1 MAITETRNLPAPFIQ
16 ALGEHYGQKLPA
28 LTGQELD
35 TSQWAPQVAP
45 QTQLQLDAATMAGK
59 KGEGI
64 GAFEQYLTAGEDYA
78 GPDAYK
84 QFMSPYQQ
92 QVIDA
97 TMTSFDKQA
106 AMQRRGISDRAL
118 QAGAYGG
125 SRMGVAQ
132 SEYDAASDMNR
143 ALMESQLLQQG
154 YGQAQQGAQTAFNQ
168 QQQLAQTVPGMY
180 QQDIATM
187 GQVGATQQAQ
197 AQAVG
202 DVGREKLRMQ
212 AYEPYERLGFLGQ
225 GLTGIMG
232 GYGNQYQFQQQPN
245 PTPLQTALGTG
256 ATLAGIYGALQPGTQ
271 GTYNLG
277 SALNFGQNQGSDI
290 RLKTDIELTGQSP
303 TGVNIYSFKY
313 KGDDKT
319 YEGVMAQEVPWA
331 SIKGDDGYYLVD
343 YSKVDVAFK
352 RLN

>member
-1 MAITETRNLPAPFIQ
+1 MAITETRTLPAPFIQ

-28 LTGQELD
+28 LTGKELD
-35 TSQWAPQVAP
+35 TSQWAPQVSP
-45 QTQLQLDAATMAGK
+45 QHQLQADAATLAGQTGK
-59 KGEGI
+59 GI
-64 GAFEQYLTAGEDYA
+64 GAFEQYLTAAEPYA

-92 QVIDA
+92 EVIDA
-97 TMTSFDKQA
+97 TMRSFDKQA
-106 AMQRRGISDRAL
+106 AMQRRGISDRATQL
-118 QAGAYGG
+118 GAYGG

-154 YGQAQQGAQTAFNQ
+154 YGQGIAGAQTAFGQ

-180 QQDIATM
+180 QQDIATL

-197 AQAVG
+197 AQAEA
-202 DVGREKLRMQ
+202 DAAREGLRME
-212 AYEPYERLGFLGQ
+212 AFEPYERLGFLGQ

-256 ATLAGIYGALQPGTQ
+256 ATLAGIYGAVRGNPRGLGNYLQ
-271 GTYNLG
+271 
-277 SALNFGQNQGSDI
+277 
-290 RLKTDIELTGQSP
+290 
-303 TGVNIYSFKY
+303 
-313 KGDDKT
+313 
-319 YEGVMAQEVPWA
+319 
-331 SIKGDDGYYLVD
+331 
-343 YSKVDVAFK
+343 
-352 RLN
+352 

>member
-16 ALGEHYGQKLPA
+16 SLGEHYGKELPKLTA
-28 LTGQELD
+28 D
-35 TSQWAPQVAP
+35 KMDVAQWAPTVAGQDP
-45 QTQLQLDAATMAGK
+45 LQTQAATLAGTAGK
-59 KGEGI
+59 GI
-64 GAFEQYLTAGEDYA
+64 GAFEQYLTAAEPYA

-106 AMQRRGISDRAL
+106 AMQRRGISDQAL

-143 ALMESQLLQQG
+143 ALMQSQLLQQG
-154 YGQAQQGAQTAFNQ
+154 YGQAQQGAQTAYGQ
-168 QQQLAQTVPGMY
+168 QMGLAGAVPGMY
-180 QQDIATM
+180 QQDIATL
-187 GQVGATQQAQ
+187 GTVGATQQAQ
-197 AQAVG
+197 AQAVESA
-202 DVGREKLRMQ
+202 DRERKRME
-212 AYEPYERLGFLGQ
+212 AFEPYERLGFLGQ

-256 ATLAGIYGALQPGTQ
+256 ATLAGIYGAVKGASQ
-271 GTYNLG
+271 GPWSGGAIYNP
-277 SALNFGQNQGSDI
+277 Q
-290 RLKTDIELTGQSP
+290 
-303 TGVNIYSFKY
+303 
-313 KGDDKT
+313 
-319 YEGVMAQEVPWA
+319 
-331 SIKGDDGYYLVD
+331 
-343 YSKVDVAFK
+343 
-352 RLN
+352 

>member
-16 ALGEHYGQKLPA
+16 SLGEYYGKELPA
-28 LTGQELD
+28 LTKD
-35 TSQWAPQVAP
+35 KMDVSQWAPTVAG
-45 QTQLQLDAATMAGK
+45 QDQLQQDAATLAGTTG
-59 KGEGI
+59 KGV
-64 GAFEQYLTAGEDYA
+64 GAFEQYLTAAEPYA

-106 AMQRRGISDRAL
+106 AQRRRGISDQAL

-143 ALMESQLLQQG
+143 SLMESQLLQQG
-154 YGQAQQGAQTAFNQ
+154 YGQGIAGAQTAFQ
-168 QQQLAQTVPGMY
+168 QQMGQAQAVPGMY
-180 QQDIATM
+180 QQDIATL
-187 GQVGATQQAQ
+187 GTVGAQQQAQ
-197 AQAVG
+197 AQAEA
-202 DVGREKLRMQ
+202 DATREGKRME
-212 AYEPYERLGFLGQ
+212 AFEPYERLGFLGQ

-256 ATLAGIYGALQPGTQ
+256 ATLAGIYGAVRGAGQPGQ
-271 GTYNLG
+271 TYNMF
-277 SALNFGQNQGSDI
+277 NKQ
-290 RLKTDIELTGQSP
+290 
-303 TGVNIYSFKY
+303 
-313 KGDDKT
+313 
-319 YEGVMAQEVPWA
+319 
-331 SIKGDDGYYLVD
+331 
-343 YSKVDVAFK
+343 
-352 RLN
+352 

>member
-1 MAITETRNLPAPFIQ
+1 MDVS
-16 ALGEHYGQKLPA
+16 K
-28 LTGQELD
+28 
-35 TSQWAPQVAP
+35 WAPQVAP
-45 QTQLQLDAATMAGK
+45 QDTLQQQAATLAGQTGK
-59 KGEGI
+59 GI
-64 GAFEQYLTAGEDYA
+64 GAFEEYLTAAEPYA

-106 AMQRRGISDRAL
+106 AMQRRGISDRAK

-125 SRMGVAQ
+125 SRMGIAE

-154 YGQAQQGAQTAFNQ
+154 YGQAQQGAQTAFQ
-168 QQQLAQTVPGMY
+168 QQRGQAQAVPGMY
-180 QQDIATM
+180 QQDIATL
-187 GQVGATQQAQ
+187 GTVGAQQQAQ
-197 AQAVG
+197 AQAVA
-202 DVGREKLRMQ
+202 DADREKLRMQ

-256 ATLAGIYGALQPGTQ
+256 ATL
-271 GTYNLG
+271 
-277 SALNFGQNQGSDI
+277 
-290 RLKTDIELTGQSP
+290 
-303 TGVNIYSFKY
+303 
-313 KGDDKT
+313 
-319 YEGVMAQEVPWA
+319 
-331 SIKGDDGYYLVD
+331 
-343 YSKVDVAFK
+343 
-352 RLN
+352 

>member
-16 ALGEHYGQKLPA
+16 SLGEYYGKELPA
-28 LTGQELD
+28 LTKD
-35 TSQWAPQVAP
+35 PMKVSDWAPTVAGQDP
-45 QTQLQLDAATMAGK
+45 LQEQAATLAGQTGK
-59 KGEGI
+59 GI
-64 GAFEQYLTAGEDYA
+64 GAFEQYLTAAEPYA

-106 AMQRRGISDRAL
+106 AMQRRGISDQAL

-143 ALMESQLLQQG
+143 ALMQSQLLQQG
-154 YGQAQQGAQTAFNQ
+154 YGQGMQGAQTAFNQ

-180 QQDIATM
+180 QQDIATL
-187 GQVGATQQAQ
+187 GTVGATQQAQ
-197 AQAVG
+197 AQAVS
-202 DVGREKLRMQ
+202 DADREKLRMQ

-256 ATLAGIYGALQPGTQ
+256 ATLAGIYGAVRGATTGGNPWQGGAIYTPPG
-271 GTYNLG
+271 
-277 SALNFGQNQGSDI
+277 
-290 RLKTDIELTGQSP
+290 K
-303 TGVNIYSFKY
+303 
-313 KGDDKT
+313 
-319 YEGVMAQEVPWA
+319 
-331 SIKGDDGYYLVD
+331 
-343 YSKVDVAFK
+343 
-352 RLN
+352 

>member
-16 ALGEHYGQKLPA
+16 ALGEHYGKELPK

-35 TSQWAPQVAP
+35 VSQWAPTVAGQDP
-45 QTQLQLDAATMAGK
+45 LQTQAATLAGQTGK
-59 KGEGI
+59 GI
-64 GAFEQYLTAGEDYA
+64 GAFEQYLTAAEPYA

-106 AMQRRGISDRAL
+106 ALQRRGISDRAV
-118 QAGAYGG
+118 QAGAFGG
-125 SRMGVAQ
+125 ARHGIAG

-143 ALMESQLLQQG
+143 ALMESQLYQQG

-168 QQQLAQTVPGMY
+168 QQQLAQTGPGMY

-197 AQAVG
+197 QQAT
-202 DVGREKLRMQ
+202 DDAAREKLRMQ
-212 AYEPYERLGFLGQ
+212 AFEPYERLGYLGQ

-256 ATLAGIYGALQPGTQ
+256 ATLAGIYGAVRGAGGGNYSP
-271 GTYNLG
+271 
-277 SALNFGQNQGSDI
+277 API
-290 RLKTDIELTGQSP
+290 TGYGVP
-303 TGVNIYSFKY
+303 T
-313 KGDDKT
+313 
-319 YEGVMAQEVPWA
+319 
-331 SIKGDDGYYLVD
+331 
-343 YSKVDVAFK
+343 
-352 RLN
+352 

>member
-1 MAITETRNLPAPFIQ
+1 MALTQTQTLPAPF
-16 ALGEHYGQKLPA
+16 LGDISKQYAK
-28 LTGQELD
+28 ELGSVTAAPMD
-35 TSQWAPQVAP
+35 TSQFAPYVAP
-45 QTQLQLDAATMAGK
+45 QTGLQQQATTLAGTQGK
-59 KGEGI
+59 GI
-64 GAFEQYLTAGEDYA
+64 GAFEQYLTAAEPYA

-106 AMQRRGISDRAL
+106 AMQRRGISDRAV
-118 QAGAYGG
+118 QAGAFGG
-125 SRMGVAQ
+125 ARHGIAG

-154 YGQAQQGAQTAFNQ
+154 YGQGMAGAQTAFGQ

-197 AQAVG
+197 EQATA
-202 DVGREKLRMQ
+202 DAAREGKRME
-212 AYEPYERLGFLGQ
+212 AFEPYERLGFLGQ

-256 ATLAGIYGALQPGTQ
+256 ATLAGIYGAVRG
-271 GTYNLG
+271 
-277 SALNFGQNQGSDI
+277 A
-290 RLKTDIELTGQSP
+290 GQSGYSAP
-303 TGVNIYSFKY
+303 TNLLQQWK
-313 KGDDKT
+313 
-319 YEGVMAQEVPWA
+319 P
-331 SIKGDDGYYLVD
+331 
-343 YSKVDVAFK
+343 
-352 RLN
+352 

>member
-35 TSQWAPQVAP
+35 TSQWAPQVAA
-45 QTQLQLDAATMAGK
+45 QDQLQLDAATLAGQTGK
-59 KGEGI
+59 GI
-64 GAFEQYLTAGEDYA
+64 GAFEQYLTAAEPYA

-97 TMTSFDKQA
+97 TMTSFDKRA
-106 AMQRRGISDRAL
+106 AQQRRGISDQAL
-118 QAGAYGG
+118 QAGAFGG
-125 SRMGVAQ
+125 ARHGIAG

-143 ALMESQLLQQG
+143 ALMESQLYQQG

-197 AQAVG
+197 AQAEA
-202 DVGREKLRMQ
+202 DALREGKRME
-212 AYEPYERLGFLGQ
+212 AFEPYERLGFLGQ

-256 ATLAGIYGALQPGTQ
+256 ATLAGIYGAVRGGGNPAQINTSWMNP
-271 GTYNLG
+271 
-277 SALNFGQNQGSDI
+277 
-290 RLKTDIELTGQSP
+290 
-303 TGVNIYSFKY
+303 
-313 KGDDKT
+313 KG
-319 YEGVMAQEVPWA
+319 P
-331 SIKGDDGYYLVD
+331 
-343 YSKVDVAFK
+343 
-352 RLN
+352 

>member
-16 ALGEHYGQKLPA
+16 SLGEYYGKELPA
-28 LTGQELD
+28 LTKD
-35 TSQWAPQVAP
+35 KMDVSQWAPQVAAQDP
-45 QTQLQLDAATMAGK
+45 YQADAYTLAGTAGK
-59 KGEGI
+59 GV
-64 GAFEQYLTAGEDYA
+64 GAFEQYLTAAEPYA

-125 SRMGVAQ
+125 ARHGIAG

-143 ALMESQLLQQG
+143 ALMESQMLQQG
-154 YGQAQQGAQTAFNQ
+154 YGQGMAGAQTAYGQ
-168 QQQLAQTVPGMY
+168 QMNLAGQVPGMY
-180 QQDIATM
+180 QQDIATL
-187 GQVGATQQAQ
+187 GTVGAQQQAQ
-197 AQAVG
+197 EQATA
-202 DVGREKLRMQ
+202 DAAREGKRME
-212 AYEPYERLGFLGQ
+212 AFEPYERLGFLGQ

-256 ATLAGIYGALQPGTQ
+256 ATLAGIYGAVRGAQ
-271 GTYNLG
+271 GGGSGWGGGQIYN
-277 SALNFGQNQGSDI
+277 
-290 RLKTDIELTGQSP
+290 P
-303 TGVNIYSFKY
+303 
-313 KGDDKT
+313 
-319 YEGVMAQEVPWA
+319 
-331 SIKGDDGYYLVD
+331 IK
-343 YSKVDVAFK
+343 
-352 RLN
+352 